1 MAVEPQREARTRA
14 ASRKQEQERPHDHGN
29 AEEKVVLVKR
39 PAPVRYNAATYQNAC
54 FLRYHSNEA
63 NAFPDHNRLPS
74 GGAII
79 ALMADPREH
88 LNTTR
93 MAGAQELT
101 RRQMFALP
109 SGAVLQ
115 GAYASIPSPDRF
127 PWAVDKS
134 AHLGRRRITPLG
146 KARPHPSGF
155 NLAALDRALNAVMRS
170 PEDAAAIRV
179 ARQELADVQA
189 ATSAPEQPGNWREVH
204 HFATIL
210 LNAPIWHLTVTVNA

>member
-1 MAVEPQREARTRA
+1 MAVQTQREARSRK

-54 FLRYHSNEA
+54 PPVPLNEA
-63 NAFPDHNRLPS
+63 TRSLTITGLPS

-189 ATSAPEQPGNWREVH
+189 ATSAPELPANWREVH

-210 LNAPIWHLTVTVNA
+210 LNAPVWHLAVTASA